1 MLCLICESLYSKVVD
16 IVDRI
21 LQEAISNPTCKATEI
36 SLLKL
41 QVVMGSYLEKITC
54 QISYLCSKI
63 KLSNQVVHI
72 QSRITNNLIQKDA
85 FCDLTQAL
93 RKFLLETYI
102 CQVDKMIFEHVMEI
116 TDDQIPALSFDEVD
130 RILRQ
135 IRQ

>member
-36 SLLKL
+36 SILKL

-85 FCDLTQAL
+85 FCDLNQAL

-102 CQVDKMIFEHVMEI
+102 C
-116 TDDQIPALSFDEVD
+116 
-130 RILRQ
+130 
-135 IRQ
+135 

>member
-16 IVDRI
+16 IVNRI

-36 SLLKL
+36 SILKL

-54 QISYLCSKI
+54 QITYLCAKNT
-63 KLSNQVVHI
+63 NQVVHI